1 VSSYDSDITLSNKR
15 KKKRDGNL
23 LYNLLYVERLPTEI
37 RKKVPF
43 NKEEVNKLT
52 VHGNIS
58 TDHIRGSIDALITIV
73 EYEGYERPYTGMAYP
88 VVKEIMRRFDEK
100 MYFIFRNFP
109 LSEIHPHAQ
118 HSSEAAATQDKFW
131 QMHDY
136 LFDYQ
141 KALDD

>member
-1 VSSYDSDITLSNKR
+1 
-15 KKKRDGNL
+15 
-23 LYNLLYVERLPTEI
+23 
-37 RKKVPF
+37 
-43 NKEEVNKLT
+43 LT
-52 VHGNIS
+52 VSGNIS

-73 EYEGYERPYTGMAYP
+73 EYDGYERPYTGMAYP